1 MSYFDN
7 HRQTDLLSVTA
18 FFSALLHAAIILG
31 ISFKLP
37 EIGARKSTDNTLD
50 VVLLNSSNNQQAD
63 GAELISSSDNAG
75 GGTDEQ
81 EAESPLPWKAVN
93 PSKIQSVKKVADR
106 VPTTSLSPDQY
117 LTAPNGELVVQ
128 HRPAEKTKLK
138 NLQPIKGPDK
148 FNTDARQLER
158 ERLVAKISQ
167 AQKEYEKRPKKE
179 FLSPLTK
186 AHGAAE
192 YLDAWKQRVTTVGNA
207 NYPIQIKANGI
218 HGSLIL
224 TVEINRNG
232 TLRDI
237 NINEPSKHK
246 ILNETAKRIMRDAS
260 PFQAFPDEE
269 FFRNTDILVI
279 TRTIHFLPDNRFAST
294 AATAPGGD

>member
-7 HRQTDLLSVTA
+7 HRQTDVLSVTA

-63 GAELISSSDNAG
+63 GAELVSSNDNAG
-75 GGTDEQ
+75 GGIDAQ

-93 PSKIQSVKKVADR
+93 PSKVQTVKKVANR
-106 VPTTSLSPDQY
+106 EVTTSLTPDQY
-117 LTAPNGELVVQ
+117 ITAQNGELVVQ
-128 HRPAEKTKLK
+128 RRPAEQTKLE

-148 FNTDARQLER
+148 FNTNARQLEI
-158 ERLVAKISQ
+158 ERLVAKLSKDQ
-167 AQKEYEKRPKKE
+167 EDYRKRPKKE

-192 YLDAWKQRVTTVGNA
+192 YLDAWKKRVTTVGNA
-207 NYPIQIKANGI
+207 NYPVQIKANGI
-218 HGSLIL
+218 HGELIL
-224 TVEINRNG
+224 TAEINRNG

-237 NINEPSKHK
+237 TIIKPSKHK

-260 PFQAFPDEE
+260 PFQAFPDED
-269 FFRNTDILVI
+269 FFRDTDILVI
-279 TRTIHFLPDNRFAST
+279 TRTYLFLPNNRFDST
-294 AATAPGGD
+294 AATTPGGD